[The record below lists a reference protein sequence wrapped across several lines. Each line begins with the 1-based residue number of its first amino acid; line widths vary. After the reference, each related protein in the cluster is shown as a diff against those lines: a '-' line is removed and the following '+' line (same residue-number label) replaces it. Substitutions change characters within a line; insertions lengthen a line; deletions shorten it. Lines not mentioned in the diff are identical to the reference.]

1 MSSAEK
7 TCAAAQENS
16 LNPKLTSPQTSGN
29 LVVGLGL
36 PKKRSQPHYLR
47 SRKRVRVSR
56 PGTIQLRANVRGT
69 AFACAGAGRETSLPT
84 LRPRACW
91 KRPSSCRIQ
100 GGFRPWRRRSR
111 WGYWSRH
118 RTCCRHCRFHSRFS
132 LFFCRFLFG
141 GWLFGLL
148 SWLFFSRFFFRR
160 FFLGGLFLGRFLF
173 CRLLSYCPLLLGFF
187 SWFFRC
193 FLCFFLRCHG
203 KAPSSKLKKNNY
215 CKPGYGS
222 PDYPAGRGEP
232 QSAEFLACTCA
243 RPHAAVRSSRSRYK
257 TAGSSSI
264 PPSQT
269 WVIAAG
275 SIATRRN

>member
-1 MSSAEK
+1 MSA
-7 TCAAAQENS
+7 
-16 LNPKLTSPQTSGN
+16 
-29 LVVGLGL
+29 V
-36 PKKRSQPHYLR
+36 QP
-47 SRKRVRVSR
+47 
-56 PGTIQLRANVRGT
+56 
-69 AFACAGAGRETSLPT
+69 FACAGADRETSLPT

-91 KRPSSCRIQ
+91 KRPSSCRVQ

-111 WGYWSRH
+111 WGYWNHH

-141 GWLFGLL
+141 GWLSGLF

-160 FFLGGLFLGRFLF
+160 LFLGGLFLGRFLF
-173 CRLLSYCPLLLGFF
+173 CRLFSYCPLLFGFF
-187 SWFFRC
+187 SRFFRC

-215 CKPGYGS
+215 CKPGYVS
-222 PDYPAGRGEP
+222 PDYPACQGEP
-232 QSAEFLACTCA
+232 QLAESLACICA
-243 RPHAAVRSSRSRYK
+243 RPHAALRSSRSRYK

-269 WVIAAG
+269 KVIAAG
-275 SIATRRN
+275 SIVTRRN